1 MTSLKIALIQFN
13 ANADKTDN
21 LKRALSYAHQAIE
34 QGAKFIL
41 FPESF
46 NQRGTQAVMRN
57 GAESIPNGPSVA
69 PFMALAKAKRVSILI
84 NVCQTPPDP
93 TNKLLNTSLLI
104 HPDGSVAA
112 TYNKIHLFDVDI
124 AEKKFR
130 ESDIFLSG
138 TTPVLTTVSGVR
150 VGLSICYDLRFPEL
164 YRHYAQHGA
173 KILCIP
179 ASFTAPTGKAH
190 WEILLRARAIE
201 NQCFV
206 LAPAQTGPGANGVQ
220 TYGHSMA
227 IDPWGTIL
235 CEGSETQE
243 DILIADLDFQ
253 AQDLLRRQFPV
264 LAHAK
269 STIVYRFSRFS
280 FR

>member
-1 MTSLKIALIQFN
+1 MTSLKIALIQVN

-34 QGAKFIL
+34 QGAQFIL

-46 NQRGTQAVMRN
+46 NQRGTQAVIRE
-57 GAESIPNGPSVA
+57 GAESIPDGPSVA
-69 PFMALAKAKRVSILI
+69 PFVALAKAKCVSILI
-84 NVCQTPPDP
+84 NFCQTPSHP
-93 TNKLLNTSLLI
+93 TDKLLNTSLLI

-124 AEKKFR
+124 EAKKFR
-130 ESDIFLSG
+130 ESDLFLAG
-138 TTPVLTTVSGVR
+138 TTPVLTAVSGVS

-164 YRHYAQHGA
+164 YRHYVHHGA

-179 ASFTAPTGKAH
+179 ASFTQPTGKAH
-190 WEILLRARAIE
+190 WEVLLRARAIE

-227 IDPWGTIL
+227 IDPWGNIL
-235 CEGSETQE
+235 CEGSEQQE
-243 DILIADLDFQ
+243 EVLIADLDLQ
-253 AQDLLRRQFPV
+253 AQGILRRQFPV

-269 STIVYRFSRFS
+269 STIVY
-280 FR
+280 